1 MSPLVYTGVRICKVR
16 YAMRRRRFMY
26 DLRGLNRGM
35 ICWKNSF
42 LLRPLT
48 NPSSSACLW
57 SKRFVRL
64 FVLVAGICPDDVR
77 CAPIMV
83 PDDRSIAHRFCD
95 VSGLIGEALRCG
107 HRGLP

>member
-1 MSPLVYTGVRICKVR
+1 
-16 YAMRRRRFMY
+16 
-26 DLRGLNRGM
+26 M

-57 SKRFVRL
+57 SKRFVRF

-83 PDDRSIAHRFCD
+83 PDDRSIAHRFLD
-95 VSGLIGEALRCG
+95 VFSLICEALRCG
-107 HRGLP
+107 LPLKGESRLCEQCAQIVFAQSQCVVLNLNSRTACVL